1 MSVHCSINPFELI
14 VLGVG
19 IFLVPSFYGYR
30 HLMTSTLSFRMA
42 HFEVAF
48 KLQHEC
54 PYNDFSRLH
63 PAAVISHWCNWS
75 RDVLEISHRDLPD
88 EGIQRSIRELTKA
101 LGTRIIRR
109 SIASSNLQI
118 LLQHCAC
125 DKIPPPT
132 LPVIE
137 GRNCLELQP
146 AVYTGGWE
154 WYRIIAFSERDL
166 RQLFRDL
173 DKHCRVEVTS
183 RRTIPNESI
192 RDTLLVSTATLFGG
206 LTAKQRRAL
215 MAALDQGYYYMP
227 RRATAGKIAERLGV
241 PRTSYVDHL
250 RKAENKV
257 FQAVGSY
264 LRLNPPI
271 S

>member
-1 MSVHCSINPFELI
+1 
-14 VLGVG
+14 
-19 IFLVPSFYGYR
+19 
-30 HLMTSTLSFRMA
+30 
-42 HFEVAF
+42 
-48 KLQHEC
+48 
-54 PYNDFSRLH
+54 
-63 PAAVISHWCNWS
+63 
-75 RDVLEISHRDLPD
+75 
-88 EGIQRSIRELTKA
+88 
-101 LGTRIIRR
+101 
-109 SIASSNLQI
+109 
-118 LLQHCAC
+118 
-125 DKIPPPT
+125 
-132 LPVIE
+132 
-137 GRNCLELQP
+137 
-146 AVYTGGWE
+146 
-154 WYRIIAFSERDL
+154 
-166 RQLFRDL
+166 L